1 MSTEQVTQV
10 NLIEN
15 GPVVVVGT
23 IDLHHPDGTVERRER
38 RRSFCR
44 CGKSAGLPLCDG
56 SHKN

>member
-1 MSTEQVTQV
+1 MSTEHVSQV

-38 RRSFCR
+38 RIT
-44 CGKSAGLPLCDG
+44 GEVGAGDFLQNWNQTRERG
-56 SHKN
+56 